1 MDKDKKRPTDKDG
14 KELHEE
20 LDLGQ
25 EDEDA
30 LDRAWDKI
38 AKERLRNPDG
48 VSILEIAEGLG
59 WLCSSIKTKQT
70 VAEVVDDITHL
81 TALCFRFF
89 CDGCKEWTK

>member
-30 LDRAWDKI
+30 LDRAWDRI
-38 AKERLRNPDG
+38 AKERGKGNL
-48 VSILEIAEGLG
+48 
-59 WLCSSIKTKQT
+59 SSGKQP
-70 VAEVVDDITHL
+70 
-81 TALCFRFF
+81 AL
-89 CDGCKEWTK
+89 K